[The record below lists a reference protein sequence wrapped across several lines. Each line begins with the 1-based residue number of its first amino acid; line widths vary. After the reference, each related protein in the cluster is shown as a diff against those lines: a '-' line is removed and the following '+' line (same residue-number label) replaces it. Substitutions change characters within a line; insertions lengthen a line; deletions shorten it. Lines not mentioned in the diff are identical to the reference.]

1 MFDLH
6 ILGTSSS
13 RPTGKRSVSG
23 NYLSTPHGNL
33 IIDCG
38 EGFQDRLIK
47 HELDLKKNPIGIRA
61 RASKIK
67 VILLTHSHLDHCW
80 GLLPLLKT
88 MQLDGRTKPLTII
101 APSTIQAIGWVE
113 NNYGDN
119 IPSNSNINPSDFALL
134 FKEWRTH
141 IENNSSKN
149 IFKIN
154 WILIPIIG
162 HNPHNLITQPIKG
175 IKLTA
180 IPTNH
185 TVVSVAWFIEST
197 EKSDRRVLI
206 SGDTKYNVPG
216 FKEEILKNPIDLLIH
231 EATFTHELS
240 EKAGEHGHSTS
251 LEAGKVASDINAQVL
266 GMVHFSPRIIDFKL
280 IEQESRIN
288 HQKSFACNDGDIFRI
303 SNDGKV
309 NLFRKS
315 QNSWREHDTQ

>member
-1 MFDLH
+1 M
-6 ILGTSSS
+6 
-13 RPTGKRSVSG
+13 
-23 NYLSTPHGNL
+23 
-33 IIDCG
+33 
-38 EGFQDRLIK
+38 
-47 HELDLKKNPIGIRA
+47 
-61 RASKIK
+61 
-67 VILLTHSHLDHCW
+67 
-80 GLLPLLKT
+80 
-88 MQLDGRTKPLTII
+88 
-101 APSTIQAIGWVE
+101 
-113 NNYGDN
+113 
-119 IPSNSNINPSDFALL
+119 
-134 FKEWRTH
+134 
-141 IENNSSKN
+141 
-149 IFKIN
+149 
-154 WILIPIIG
+154 
-162 HNPHNLITQPIKG
+162 
-175 IKLTA
+175 
-180 IPTNH
+180 
-185 TVVSVAWFIEST
+185 
-197 EKSDRRVLI
+197 I